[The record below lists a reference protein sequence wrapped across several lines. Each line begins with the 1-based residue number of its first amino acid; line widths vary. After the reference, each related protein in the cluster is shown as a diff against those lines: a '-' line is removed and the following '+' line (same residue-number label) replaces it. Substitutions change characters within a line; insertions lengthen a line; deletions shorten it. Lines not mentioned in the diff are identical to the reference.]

1 MAKPIQN
8 NIEGAVSCPARSL
21 TRGAYNGSLQA
32 AVPHGLPLSH
42 IAACPPQAAEPL
54 WRWSSADCT
63 QAEASLLCCESSMGL
78 VPQGCPCP
86 GTGCPRLQVPLECPC
101 CGVGCPQATFY
112 HGCSCPTVVMMV
124 INYYYF
130 SCCYISFKAGWF
142 WF

>member
-1 MAKPIQN
+1 MVVCRLQ
-8 NIEGAVSCPARSL
+8 SL
-21 TRGAYNGSLQA
+21 MELA
-32 AVPHGLPLSH
+32 LSH

-142 WF
+142 WFSLAQGRLEPPGHHCSPLPCHKKF